1 MICAVDGN
9 TNFGSFYHNKIERP
23 IIDSDAFQKLVVM
36 TDHDRNTIETIEKS
50 MNDAIWGEAAYF
62 KNEMWTE
69 ATYYNSFDEEKKLQ
83 VLLKVIPEQYEGAL
97 ETVMMDAI
105 SEDPYDKEIVD
116 RCKTFIDEIRPF
128 AEKYINKDRLALKA
142 KLSATWAVQSP
153 EKVFRFIDQQI
164 RMVAW
169 ENSTVLKSCFAE
181 LSEI

>member
-1 MICAVDGN
+1 MEIQ
-9 TNFGSFYHNKIERP
+9 I
-23 IIDSDAFQKLVVM
+23 L
-36 TDHDRNTIETIEKS
+36 DRFINTIETIEKS
-50 MNDAIWGEAAYF
+50 VNDAIWGEAAYF
-62 KNEMWTE
+62 KNGMWTE

-83 VLLKVIPEQYEGAL
+83 VLLKVIPKQYEGAL
-97 ETVMMDAI
+97 ETVMLDAI